1 MAAIGEINELEVVKE
16 VDFGL
21 YLDGGSHGEILLPKR
36 YVPEGS
42 KPGDILKVF
51 IYLDSEDRLVATTE
65 KPLAMVGEFAAL
77 KDVSNTPI
85 GSFLDWGLMKDLLV
99 PFREQ
104 QERMKEGE
112 FYLVY
117 VYLDEKSQR
126 LVATSKLDKFL
137 DKTEIDYEV
146 NEEVNLLIAK
156 KTDLGYKTIIDNSH
170 WGILYYNEVFQ
181 LLKIGDRLKGFIKN
195 IRPDHK
201 IDLYLEKPGFEKI
214 DSLSETILA
223 KLKEKGEFLPY
234 NDKTSP
240 KIIADAFHVSKK
252 TFKKALSTLYKKHL
266 IHIDEKRGISLLTEE
281 EIAENKKK
289 VLIIR
294 KQSQNSRRHSEYK
307 KQLLD
312 KEKLSGKDEQHSSVE
327 DKSTDSEQNS
337 NDVTPSGYIAK
348 KRFITD
354 NKKSA
359 NDDKKTTTKSKKG
372 PGIKRPGS
380 KRPGSKQP
388 KIKK

>member
-146 NEEVNLLIAK
+146 NEEVDLLIAK

-201 IDLYLEKPGFEKI
+201 IDLCLEKAGFEKI
-214 DSLSETILA
+214 DSLSLKILS
-223 KLKEKGEFLPY
+223 KLKEKGEPLPY

-252 TFKKALSTLYKKHL
+252 TFKKALGTLYKKHL
-266 IHIDEKRGISLLTEE
+266 IHIDEKRGISLMTEE
-281 EIAENKKK
+281 EIEDNKKK
-289 VLIIR
+289 VLSNR
-294 KQSQNSRRHSEYK
+294 KQSQNSRRHAEYK

-312 KEKLSGKDEQHSSVE
+312 KEKLSGKDEKHSSVE
-327 DKSTDSEQNS
+327 NISVIDNEKDEKPT
-337 NDVTPSGYIAK
+337 GYIAK
-348 KRFITD
+348 KRFASDIKHSVDKYQKEIT
-354 NKKSA
+354 KK
-359 NDDKKTTTKSKKG
+359 KK
-372 PGIKRPGS
+372 PVKRNP
-380 KRPGSKQP
+380 R
-388 KIKK
+388 IKK

>member
-1 MAAIGEINELEVVKE
+1 
-16 VDFGL
+16 
-21 YLDGGSHGEILLPKR
+21 
-36 YVPEGS
+36 
-42 KPGDILKVF
+42 
-51 IYLDSEDRLVATTE
+51 
-65 KPLAMVGEFAAL
+65 
-77 KDVSNTPI
+77 
-85 GSFLDWGLMKDLLV
+85 MKDLLV

>member
-146 NEEVNLLIAK
+146 NEEANLLIAK